1 VFAKSSRYNG
11 IKIVETKATHGRKVN
26 AVILRRI
33 SLIDGEPINIIGN
46 DRLDIIA
53 LDKYRDPTKFWYI
66 ADANTK
72 LRASD
77 LVQRSTILKS
87 ILVPKL

>member
-11 IKIVETKATHGRKVN
+11 LKIIEAKAAHGRKVN
-26 AVILRRI
+26 VIILRRI
-33 SLIDGEPINIIGN
+33 SLIDGDPVNIIGN
-46 DRLDIIA
+46 DRLDVIA
-53 LDKYRDPTKFWYI
+53 FDKYRDSTKFWHI

-72 LRASD
+72 LKASE
-77 LVQRSTILKS
+77 LVQKSIMLKS

>member
-1 VFAKSSRYNG
+1 MFAKSSRYNG
-11 IKIVETKATHGRKVN
+11 LKILETKAAHNRKVS

-33 SLIDGEPINIIGN
+33 SLIDGDPMTIIGN

-53 LDKYRDPTKFWYI
+53 LDKFRDPTKFWYI

-72 LRASD
+72 LRAND
-77 LVQRSTILKS
+77 LVQTSTTLKS